1 VTLPATMDGDYAD
14 GHRVVASVAPVRRS
28 SLLAKRTMDVVVA
41 TIAIV
46 VLFPLLLAI
55 AALIAIDSG
64 RPVLY
69 ASERVG
75 SRPRRL
81 NGRVEWEVRTF
92 RMLKFR
98 TMCADAA
105 VSPLHRDFVRAFVAG
120 QIPPGVGNGVLFKLA
135 DDPRLTRV
143 GHWLRATSLDE
154 MPQLFNVLLGT
165 MSLVGPRPVPP
176 YEVAAYEDR
185 HMLRLAAMPGMTGIW
200 QVHGRGRTSFEEMV
214 QMDVDYVRRR
224 SLRLDVWL
232 VLCTIPQVLLRRG
245 AK

>member
-1 VTLPATMDGDYAD
+1 VTLPATADGDYA
-14 GHRVVASVAPVRRS
+14 GSYRVVASVAPVRRS
-28 SLLAKRTMDVVVA
+28 SLVAKRTMDVVVA

-69 ASERVG
+69 AGERVG
-75 SRPRRL
+75 SRPRRV

-98 TMCADAA
+98 TMRADAA
-105 VSPLHRDFVRAFVAG
+105 VSTLHRDFVRAFVAG
-120 QIPPGVGNGVLFKLA
+120 EIAPGPPGGVLFKLA
-135 DDPRLTRV
+135 DDPRVTRV
-143 GHWLRATSLDE
+143 GQWLRATSLDE
-154 MPQLFNVLLGT
+154 VPQLFNVLLGT

-176 YEVAAYEDR
+176 YEVAGYDER
-185 HMLRLAAMPGMTGIW
+185 HMPRLAAVPGMTGIW
-200 QVHGRGRTSFEEMV
+200 QVRGRGRTSFEEMV
-214 QMDVDYVRRR
+214 RMDVQYVRTR

-232 VLCTIPQVLLRRG
+232 LLCTIPQVLARRG

>member
-1 VTLPATMDGDYAD
+1 VTVPAAAEPVRAD
-14 GHRVVASVAPVRRS
+14 TPPLLASVAPVGWP
-28 SLLAKRTMDVVVA
+28 SLVAKRTMDVVLA
-41 TIAIV
+41 AIAIV
-46 VLFPLLLAI
+46 VLCPVLLAI
-55 AALIAIDSG
+55 AALVAIDSG

-69 ASERVG
+69 AGERVG
-75 SRPRRL
+75 SRPRRQ
-81 NGRVEWEVRTF
+81 NGRIEWEVRSF
-92 RMLKFR
+92 RMRKFR
-98 TMCADAA
+98 TMRADAA
-105 VSPLHRDFVRAFVAG
+105 ASPLHRDFVRAFVAG

-154 MPQLFNVLLGT
+154 VPQLFNVLLGT

>member
-1 VTLPATMDGDYAD
+1 
-14 GHRVVASVAPVRRS
+14 
-28 SLLAKRTMDVVVA
+28 
-41 TIAIV
+41 
-46 VLFPLLLAI
+46 
-55 AALIAIDSG
+55 
-64 RPVLY
+64 
-69 ASERVG
+69 
-75 SRPRRL
+75 
-81 NGRVEWEVRTF
+81 
-92 RMLKFR
+92 MLKFR

-154 MPQLFNVLLGT
+154 VPQLFNVLLGT